1 MRIRIIYTSKANRK
15 AIVELELEDL
25 TPADLEKKNE
35 KGIEKI
41 DDFAQA
47 HAEEAFEDMIA
58 DIDTS
63 DYDSYDYECFLDD
76 IWDSMEYDWE
86 VENE

>member
-35 KGIEKI
+35 QGIEKI
-41 DDFAQA
+41 DELAQI
-47 HAEEAFEDMIA
+47 HAEKAFEDMIA
-58 DIDTS
+58 DIDPS

>member
-35 KGIEKI
+35 QGIEKI
-41 DDFAQA
+41 DELAQI

-58 DIDTS
+58 DIDPS
-63 DYDSYDYECFLDD
+63 DYNSYNYECFLDD